1 MQSFGSDRVREVAD
15 GRVILFSRYPKNWQ
29 ARVEKTLTS
38 SEHPGVAVFWD
49 DAIFEVVSADPQ
61 PQGGVRYV
69 LEPWRDEH
77 AMRVTDHYDEA
88 SETHRFA
95 EHRARIAREQK
106 RKAATAVAFL
116 AGHLPA
122 PVQEEMASELGMFAH
137 RMTMLSVIM
146 TFAII
151 CALIYAMAQQLI
163 DGHPLHPW
171 QVILTAFLIAE
182 TVIRFH
188 LAWSANRPMGSVA
201 GVLVYSIAYAAGWK
215 RGMPAP
221 MQETKGHGL
230 YIREEEA
237 DTKLRDAF
245 HVREPLVTL
254 LSPTEQAYYAERY
267 DYDYRR
273 HSSSVAWGFLVFAI
287 AGVISSLNTLKT
299 HPGMGAFLSLG
310 CAGLIA
316 IEQLLRLSAFKR
328 GPAGS
333 VLGVLARPFTK
344 KL

>member
-1 MQSFGSDRVREVAD
+1 MQPFGSDRVREVAD

-29 ARVEKTLTS
+29 ARVGKTLTS
-38 SEHPGVAVFWD
+38 SEHPGAAIFWD
-49 DAIFEVVSADPQ
+49 EAIFEVVSADLQ

-77 AMRVTDHYDEA
+77 AMRITDRYDEE
-88 SETHRFA
+88 SEAHREA
-95 EHRARIAREQK
+95 EHRARVAREHK

-122 PVQEEMASELGMFAH
+122 PVQEEMASELGMFAP
-137 RMTMLSVIM
+137 RMTLLSVLM
-146 TFAII
+146 TFVII
-151 CALIYAMAQQLI
+151 VALIYTMVHQLMN
-163 DGHPLHPW
+163 GLPLRPW
-171 QVILTAFLIAE
+171 QVILTGFLIVE
-182 TVIRFH
+182 NLTRFH

-221 MQETKGHGL
+221 MQETKGYGV
-230 YIREEEA
+230 YIRDEAA

-245 HVREPLVTL
+245 HLREPLVTL
-254 LSPTEQAYYAERY
+254 LSPAEQTYFAERY

-287 AGVISSLNTLKT
+287 AGVISSVHTLQTK
-299 HPGMGAFLSLG
+299 PGVGAFLSLV

-316 IEQLLRLSAFKR
+316 IEQILRLSAFKR

-333 VLGVLARPFTK
+333 VLGVLVRPFTK